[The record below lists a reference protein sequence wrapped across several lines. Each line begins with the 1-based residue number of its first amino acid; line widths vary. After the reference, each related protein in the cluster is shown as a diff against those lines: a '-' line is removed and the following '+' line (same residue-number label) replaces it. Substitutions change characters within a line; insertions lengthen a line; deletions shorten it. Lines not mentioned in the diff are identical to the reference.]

1 MLTNFENISPS
12 LKALFGFWYLLLFW
26 GYGLIFVLSF
36 YDKRHISKILKSILL
51 GLSSI
56 ILYSCFQCVTCSINQ
71 NFQKDWVATLVYFFN
86 SIPLIVNLSVVVLFS
101 LLGLFISI
109 YIKKWNKTH
118 ITSYSVKEAIN
129 TLPSGIAYY
138 EPEGRITLKNK
149 AIDNLVYDLTG
160 KKLLNGLEFEAFLN
174 SEVTNNKTFEK
185 ETINET
191 IIIKSENMGTWSF
204 EITELSIKDE
214 KFKLLVASD
223 ISEEYKLTENLKK
236 KEKDLLVLN
245 NNLVEYNKN
254 LITII
259 AEKERLNAKIKIH
272 DELGLSLIEAKHIIL
287 NNGNDESSEKLK
299 AKIEQGINF
308 LQEESKPDIIDE
320 YELLIH
326 TSNDLGVN
334 MIIEGELPKETNN
347 KHIVSNAMH
356 ECLTNVL
363 KYSDANQ
370 IFIKSLQEENKYHIY
385 FTTNVYDD
393 NKNINPSGGLKS
405 LKELVETAGGIFEIS
420 GESNGLIN
428 ITLKKEIN

>member
-1 MLTNFENISPS
+1 MGI
-12 LKALFGFWYLLLFW
+12 
-26 GYGLIFVLSF
+26 
-36 YDKRHISKILKSILL
+36 
-51 GLSSI
+51 
-56 ILYSCFQCVTCSINQ
+56 
-71 NFQKDWVATLVYFFN
+71 
-86 SIPLIVNLSVVVLFS
+86 
-101 LLGLFISI
+101 FISI

-149 AIDNLVYDLTG
+149 VIDNLVYDLTG

-174 SEVTNNKTFEK
+174 SEVENNKTFEK

-223 ISEEYKLTENLKK
+223 ISEEYKLTEKLKK
-236 KEKDLLVLN
+236 EEKDLLVLN

-272 DELGLSLIEAKHIIL
+272 DELGLSLIEAKHFIL

-308 LQEESKPDIIDE
+308 LQEETKPDIIDE

-428 ITLKKEIN
+428 ITLKKEVN